1 MRSRVDT
8 QAAIAV
14 LEGSDR
20 VRTAYPA
27 LAAGA
32 AGFYMNVIPVHGE
45 SESGRS
51 GPDVDTVFYVVAG
64 RAQVV
69 VEERSCPAAEG
80 ETLLVRP
87 GERYRLSNA
96 GDLGAAGPRDPDARR
111 VGSSGRPPRHLQR
124 HGAYQARRGIAGR
137 AAVPPA
143 TRGRAAAPEA
153 IPGRAA
159 APDGV
164 PAELPRR
171 RRSRPSLPRRRRS
184 PLLEHEDVLLR
195 ADLLEDLRPDGDRDF
210 AQVRLVEKEHL
221 RATLADAAADA
232 ERRLAA
238 DDPLVVGQVQ
248 PVQLTGDLEL
258 LAEGFGVDPAIA

>member
-96 GDLGAAGPRDPDARR
+96 GDLELRALEIQMPVGWDPPAGHPDTCSDT
-111 VGSSGRPPRHLQR
+111 GPT
-124 HGAYQARRGIAGR
+124 RRG
-137 AAVPPA
+137 
-143 TRGRAAAPEA
+143 E
-153 IPGRAA
+153 
-159 APDGV
+159 
-164 PAELPRR
+164 E
-171 RRSRPSLPRRRRS
+171 
-184 PLLEHEDVLLR
+184 
-195 ADLLEDLRPDGDRDF
+195 
-210 AQVRLVEKEHL
+210 
-221 RATLADAAADA
+221 
-232 ERRLAA
+232 
-238 DDPLVVGQVQ
+238 
-248 PVQLTGDLEL
+248 
-258 LAEGFGVDPAIA
+258 